1 MPRRVLIQFV
11 VAMIFGGLFLGML
24 GAMHF
29 GWKGFIVWG
38 LCGVSAGIFGVWAG
52 TPIVR
57 EPEPK
62 KVEAR
67 DRSDE
72 LQAMERYY
80 ESKKRDL

>member
-1 MPRRVLIQFV
+1 
-11 VAMIFGGLFLGML
+11 MIFGGLFLGML

-62 KVEAR
+62 KLRRVTEVMNSRQWSGVTTKVKSAI
-67 DRSDE
+67 SE
-72 LQAMERYY
+72 PV
-80 ESKKRDL
+80 